1 MSIDSV
7 ARNPEFQ
14 RLIRLQTEAFARNT
28 PYHSLELND
37 GTVIPGIISIEQ
49 LRARLDRYPLPEDL
63 RGKRVLDIGAASGWN
78 SFECE
83 RRGAEVV
90 AIDCVEY
97 EEFLAV
103 KRLRESKIEYA
114 IIDMEELAPERFGY
128 FDYVL
133 FFGVF
138 YHLRHPLLGLE
149 NVCSVT
155 RGVAFIESYVIDDA
169 PDTAR
174 CYMEFYETDE
184 LGGQIDN
191 WCGPTTQCLLAM
203 TRAAGFPRAEFLYT
217 DSRRGGLVA
226 YRRWAEASTLKTSTA
241 KTSAPPFLCSAVNN
255 RHADIVFQPRKDEYM
270 CLAFFCDDPLTK
282 ADVLVEIDEYGI
294 PPIFLVKHEA
304 GYWQVNVKV
313 PPGISPGDHDIMVGT
328 RAGGFSD
335 PVQIKMLPAGAERRY
350 GETPF
355 VPRAE
360 EVPAPE
366 FVRVENT
373 MDRTV
378 TFRGFR
384 NESLACRFTHSDAP
398 LDLSRVQLTVDGQ
411 PWPLL
416 SVERPEPGM
425 WQVNARLRG
434 LAPGPHALRLRTS
447 RSGFSEPFTIQ
458 SDPVF

>member
-83 RRGAEVV
+83 RRGAGVV

-103 KRLRESKIEYA
+103 KRLRDSKIEYA
-114 IIDMEELAPERFGY
+114 IIDMEELAPERFGL

-155 RGVAFIESYVIDDA
+155 RGAAFIESYVIDDA
-169 PDTAR
+169 PDPAH
-174 CYMEFYETDE
+174 CQMEFYETDE

-217 DSRRGGLVA
+217 DSRRCGVVA
-226 YRRWAEASTLKTSTA
+226 YRRWAEGCTA
-241 KTSAPPFLCSAVNN
+241 KTSPPPFLCSAVNN
-255 RHADIVFQPRKDEYM
+255 RHNDIVFQPRKDEYI
-270 CLAFFCDDPLTK
+270 CLAFFCDDALTK
-282 ADVLVEIDEYGI
+282 ADVLVEIGEYGI

-304 GYWQVNVKV
+304 GYWQVNVKA
-313 PPGISPGDHDIMVGT
+313 PPGISPGDHDVRVGT

-335 PVQIKMLPAGAERRY
+335 PVRIKMLPAGAERRY

-355 VPRAE
+355 VPHVE
-360 EVPAPE
+360 EMAPPQ
-366 FVRVENT
+366 FVHVENT
-373 MDRTV
+373 MDHSG
-378 TFRGFR
+378 TFHGFR
-384 NESLACRFTHSDAP
+384 NESLACRFTHSEGP
-398 LDLSRVQLTVDGQ
+398 LDLSKVQLTVDGQ

-425 WQVNARLRG
+425 WQVNARMRG

-447 RSGFSEPFTIQ
+447 QSGFSDSFTIQ

>member
-1 MSIDSV
+1 M
-7 ARNPEFQ
+7 
-14 RLIRLQTEAFARNT
+14 
-28 PYHSLELND
+28 
-37 GTVIPGIISIEQ
+37 IPGIYSGANSCG
-49 LRARLDRYPLPEDL
+49 RGCDRYPLPEDL

-97 EEFLAV
+97 DELPAV

-114 IIDMEELAPERFGY
+114 IADMEELTPERFGL

-149 NVCSVT
+149 NVCAVT

-169 PDTAR
+169 PDPAR

-226 YRRWAEASTLKTSTA
+226 HRRWEPWSRRREST
-241 KTSAPPFLCSAVNN
+241 PPFLCSAVNN
-255 RHADIVFQPRKDEYM
+255 RHDDIVFQPRKDEYM
-270 CLAFFCDDPLTK
+270 CWLSSDDEPLTK
-282 ADVLVEIDEYGI
+282 DDVLVEIDEYGI
-294 PPIFLVKHEA
+294 PAASADEA
-304 GYWQVNVKV
+304 RCGHWQVNCEGSAGNFAGRSRCSRWDEARVV
-313 PPGISPGDHDIMVGT
+313 SANRCRSGCCPPGAD
-328 RAGGFSD
+328 RAT
-335 PVQIKMLPAGAERRY
+335 

-355 VPRAE
+355 VAQARQVA
-360 EVPAPE
+360 APH
-366 FVRVENT
+366 VCA
-373 MDRTV
+373 
-378 TFRGFR
+378 RG
-384 NESLACRFTHSDAP
+384 EHDGP
-398 LDLSRVQLTVDGQ
+398 QHDVSRI
-411 PWPLL
+411 
-416 SVERPEPGM
+416 SK
-425 WQVNARLRG
+425 
-434 LAPGPHALRLRTS
+434 
-447 RSGFSEPFTIQ
+447 
-458 SDPVF
+458 

>member
-1 MSIDSV
+1 MPVDSA

-37 GTVIPGIISIEQ
+37 GTVIPGLISIEQ
-49 LRARLDRYPLPEDL
+49 LRTRLNRYPLPEDL

-97 EEFLAV
+97 EEFVAV
-103 KRLRESKIEYA
+103 KQLRESKIEYA
-114 IIDMEELAPERFGY
+114 VIDMEELTPERFGH

-155 RGVAFIESYVIDDA
+155 SGVAFVESYVIDDA
-169 PDTAR
+169 PDPAR

-203 TRAAGFPRAEFLYT
+203 TRAAGFPRAKFLYT
-217 DSRRGGLVA
+217 DSRRGGLIA
-226 YRRWAEASTLKTSTA
+226 YRRWPEASTEKTA
-241 KTSAPPFLCSAVNN
+241 EPPFLCSAVNN
-255 RHADIVFQPRKDEYM
+255 RHGDTVFQPRKDEYM
-270 CLAFFCDDPLTK
+270 CLAFFFDDPLTK

-304 GYWQVNVKV
+304 GHWQVNVNM
-313 PPGISPGDHDIMVGT
+313 PPGTSAGAHDVRVGT
-328 RAGGFSD
+328 RSGGFSD
-335 PVQIKMLPAGAERRY
+335 TVQIKMLPDGVDRST
-350 GETPF
+350 GETHF
-355 VPRAE
+355 IAQSE
-360 EVPAPE
+360 NLPAPV
-366 FVRVENT
+366 FTRVENT
-373 MDRTV
+373 MDRSL

-384 NESLACRFTHSDAP
+384 NESLECRFTHSDGA
-398 LDLSRVQLTVDGQ
+398 LDLSKVQLSVDGT

-416 SVERPEPGM
+416 LLERPAPGL
-425 WQVNARLRG
+425 WQIKARMRDLP
-434 LAPGPHALRLRTS
+434 PGPHELRLRTQ
-447 RSGFSEPFTIQ
+447 RSGVSEPFTIQ